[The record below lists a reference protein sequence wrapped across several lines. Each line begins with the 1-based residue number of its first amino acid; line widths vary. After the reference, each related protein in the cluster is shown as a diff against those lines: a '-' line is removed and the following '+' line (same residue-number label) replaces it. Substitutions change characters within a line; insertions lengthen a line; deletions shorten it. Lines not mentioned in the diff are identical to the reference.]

1 MKVKN
6 IFLLALLFQQE
17 KQNNYKTS
25 FQTNQKS
32 NNMPIRINAT
42 KPRSVGNNTSTRTTG
57 RRSFNR
63 NSFKKGRR
71 NFHHK
76 RNNNTF
82 EQRNSLSAYIAKAQT
97 KPSSVNVDKDGFTVV
112 GNRNITMRTPARRN
126 NMVRRSQNQFNVL
139 SQSEKTTVTVAL
151 PKVVAYKSPTGVWGK
166 PLLASVKEDKT
177 FEHVEDLIVEEDNS
191 MVELDSSVFT
201 TEAPKKK
208 VEAMPMLM
216 KPFQFTQNWGDMV
229 DSDDED
235 AEEYDSMG
243 RPMEDNSAW

>member
-1 MKVKN
+1 MKN

-17 KQNNYKTS
+17 NKTITKQVSK
-25 FQTNQKS
+25 QTKKV

-42 KPRSVGNNTSTRTTG
+42 QPRSVDNTSTRTTG

-63 NSFKKGRR
+63 NSYKKGRR
-71 NFHHK
+71 NFNRK

-97 KPSSVNVDKDGFTVV
+97 KPRSANVDKDGFTVV
-112 GNRNITMRTPARRN
+112 GSRNITMRTPARRT
-126 NMVRRSQNQFNVL
+126 NMVRRTQNKFDVL
-139 SQSEKTTVTVAL
+139 SNSEKTKVKVAL
-151 PKVVAYKSPTGVWGK
+151 PKVVAYKAPTGAWGK
-166 PLLASVKEDKT
+166 PLSESVKEDKT
-177 FEHVEDLIVEEDNS
+177 FEHAEDLILEEDNS
-191 MVELDSSVFT
+191 MVSLDSSVFT

-216 KPFQFTQNWGDMV
+216 KPFHFTQNWADMV
-229 DSDDED
+229 DSDNED
-235 AEEYDSMG
+235 DEEYDSMG